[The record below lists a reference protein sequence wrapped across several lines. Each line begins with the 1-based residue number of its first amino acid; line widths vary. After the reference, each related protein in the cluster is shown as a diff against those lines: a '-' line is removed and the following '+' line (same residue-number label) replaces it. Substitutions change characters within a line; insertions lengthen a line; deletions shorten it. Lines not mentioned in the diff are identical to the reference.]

1 MKSLVTALSGLVRR
15 LPAIWIGVVIVLTLV
30 FGAFAAQIEPV
41 TGNEGFSPDNRELQA
56 AERLGEF
63 FSGSSQEVMQVVVR
77 DPDGEDVLTADGLE
91 AALAVQ
97 QVLRTGSAGAVLIE
111 DTVQQPAVITYM
123 TPVLQA
129 AQAQG
134 FDPAQLVAAGDAV
147 VKDTYSQALAQL
159 SQQSPEQVGFVQQLL
174 SDKGDA
180 GVPEA
185 PAALV
190 LAFIDP
196 ARAGVDT
203 TNIDGL
209 VALQSDIANELRAID
224 SPLSIEPFSFA
235 LLFEGDDDF
244 QAEIARLFGLA
255 FLIILAILSFVFWL
269 NQDRLGPSI
278 RRTVADVLLTM
289 LTIVIAITWMQG
301 IGYLLL
307 QAGIITAFSQVA
319 QIVPILI
326 IGLGVDYSIH
336 VTARYREEVGNGAS
350 VDEGIGRAIRGV
362 GVALTLA
369 TITTVIGF
377 LTNVVNPVPALSDF
391 GILSAVGI
399 IVAFL
404 LMLTFVPSIREI
416 LDRRGEA
423 AGTLPREPFGRSS
436 ERPLNKL
443 IGATSVLAEKFAWP
457 TVIVTLLLGGLGF
470 YGLTQLETKFSIT
483 DFLPED
489 APVVD
494 TLNLLTE
501 DFGGGFGESTQVLIE
516 ADDVAT
522 PEIHNA
528 TAATLANAADTE
540 NVVTFADQAQAAS
553 PVALVFQAL
562 GVDPATG
569 QPTNQEFAAFAGQN
583 GLQPGGLMA
592 PDADVAAIYDRAVE
606 LSEGNPVLF
615 KENGTYVASQLDIT
629 TQAGEDGARQ
639 LRLDLIEDIQP
650 LVDAGAS
657 AIPTSQNI
665 ITDVIVKSLSDSQV
679 QSLIIAVAAAAVV
692 LVINFYIEN
701 RRPFLGILT
710 VIPVLLVVLWVF
722 GMMAATG
729 IPFGPVTATLS
740 ALAIG
745 IGVPFTIH
753 IARRFEEDRLRYDD
767 INEAIRSTT
776 KHTGGALA
784 GSAFTTMAGFAA
796 LTASTL
802 KPFQQMGLVV
812 VYAVGFALIASV
824 LVQPSLL
831 YLWERWHR
839 DRGDVPVDTSPLHAP
854 TSV

>member
-147 VKDTYSQALAQL
+147 VKDTYNQALAQL

>member
-522 PEIHNA
+522 SEIHNA